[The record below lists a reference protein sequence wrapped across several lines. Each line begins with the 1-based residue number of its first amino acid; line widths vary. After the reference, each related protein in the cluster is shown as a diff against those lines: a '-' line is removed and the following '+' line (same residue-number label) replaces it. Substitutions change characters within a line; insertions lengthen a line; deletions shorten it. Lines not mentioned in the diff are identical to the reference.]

1 MGVTLD
7 TDQLCSITY
16 YKLMLIYKLLH
27 VLSTSFVHAAHMSCH
42 AGGIG
47 DRIGGEIGGGVG
59 RKGGRIG
66 CEIGGGVGRIGC
78 RYHISYTSMG
88 AIRHKYECFAL
99 LQITYVCM
107 TMNIYRVY
115 MSMFPTCIEY
125 VIILYEYLL
134 SMSSVCMSMSA
145 RMYEH
150 V

>member
-7 TDQLCSITY
+7 TDQHCSITY
-16 YKLMLIYKLLH
+16 YKLMLIYKLLY

-47 DRIGGEIGGGVG
+47 DRIGG
-59 RKGGRIG
+59 
-66 CEIGGGVGRIGC
+66 EIGGGVGRIGC

-99 LQITYVCM
+99 LQITFVCM